1 MKRASVLGGLC
12 LSLMA
17 FKPKPGDKSN
27 EDLRPHMRAVY
38 QSLMNIFP
46 FAVSRAAFT
55 DKKNE
60 KLIQDNLK
68 LISEHATRIDAV
80 VSKDEKGHA
89 FLSQQLQRNA
99 SLAANRFAGG
109 HPEQAQFYVEE
120 MYDTCLSCHTSRGSA
135 GDSAFTMDFP
145 RDVKPENLGTLGKA
159 RFLSLSRQFDKAM
172 DEYERLFQSG
182 ELSLEDL
189 LHYDPF
195 VDYML
200 LALRVKDDR
209 TRVLKTFSQLKV
221 QNYPVMIRH
230 DLEAWTDSLKKL
242 KPRSAKQSELDYAKQ
257 LIKSAQSVSE
267 YPRDRSG
274 LVYYIYA
281 SRTLRSYLEKAD
293 LNKAARAESYY
304 QLGVCE
310 LGIGVPYLPTESGM
324 YFEESIRLAPKAG
337 FAKKAFALYEEGLLF
352 GYSGSSGVNLPE
364 EEKSKLD
371 ELRKL
376 VF

>member
-1 MKRASVLGGLC
+1 MKRALVICAMG
-12 LSLMA
+12 LSLLA
-17 FKPKPGDKSN
+17 FKPKTGDKSY

-46 FAVSRAAFT
+46 FAVSREAFV

-60 KLIQDNLK
+60 KLIEDNLK
-68 LISEHATRIDAV
+68 LIAEHAKLIDAV
-80 VSKDEKGHA
+80 VAKDEKGHA
-89 FLSQQLQRNA
+89 FLSQQLLRNA
-99 SLAANRFAGG
+99 SLASLRYKSG

-120 MYDTCLSCHTSRGSA
+120 MYDTCLSCHTSRGSSS
-135 GDSAFTMDFP
+135 DSAFTMDFP
-145 RDVKPENLGTLGKA
+145 KDVKPEALGTLGKA
-159 RFLSLSRQFDKAM
+159 RFLALSRQFEKAM
-172 DEYERLFQSG
+172 DEYERLFASG

-209 TRVLKTFSQLKV
+209 PRLIKTFSTLKLE
-221 QNYPVMIRH
+221 NYPVMIRH
-230 DLEAWTDSLKKL
+230 DLSAWVEALKKI
-242 KPRSAKQSELDYAKQ
+242 KPKPAKLSELDYAKQ
-257 LIKSAQSVSE
+257 LIHSAQSVAE

-274 LVYYIYA
+274 LVYYIYG
-281 SRTLRSYLEKAD
+281 SRALRDYLKNTELAKPLKAE
-293 LNKAARAESYY
+293 AYY

-310 LGIGVPYLPTESGM
+310 LGIGVPYLPTESGL
-324 YFEESIRLAPKAG
+324 YFEESIRLAPHSN
-337 FAKKAFALYEEGLLF
+337 FSKKAFALYEEGLLF
-352 GYSGSSGVNLPE
+352 GYSGSSGLHLPDD
-364 EEKSKLD
+364 EKQKLE

>member
-1 MKRASVLGGLC
+1 LC
-12 LSLMA
+12 LSLLA
-17 FKPKPGDKSN
+17 FKPKSGDKSY

-46 FAVSRAAFT
+46 FAVSRDALL

-68 LISEHATRIDAV
+68 LIADHSQRIDAV

-89 FLSQQLQRNA
+89 FFSQQLQRNA
-99 SLAANRFAGG
+99 ALASKRFAGG
-109 HPEQAQFYVEE
+109 HPEQAQFYIEE
-120 MYDTCLSCHTSRGSA
+120 MYDTCLSCHTSRGA
-135 GDSAFTMDFP
+135 TADSAFTMDFP
-145 RDVKPENLGTLGKA
+145 KDIKPESLGPLGKA
-159 RFLSLSRQFDKAM
+159 RFLALSRQFEKAM
-172 DEYERLFQSG
+172 EEYERLFSSG

-200 LALRVKDDR
+200 LSLRVKDDR
-209 TRVLKTFSQLKV
+209 ARVLKTFSQLKLEA
-221 QNYPVMIRH
+221 YPVMIRH
-230 DLEAWTDSLKKL
+230 DIEAWTEALKKL
-242 KPRSAKQSELDYAKQ
+242 KPKAPKQSELDYAKQ
-257 LIKSAQSVSE
+257 LIKIAQSVSE

-274 LVYYIYA
+274 LVYFIYA
-281 SRTLRSYLEKAD
+281 SRTLRAYLEKSD
-293 LNKAARAESYY
+293 ITKPVRAESYY
-304 QLGVCE
+304 ELGVCE

-324 YFEESIRLAPKAG
+324 YFEESIRLAPKAR

-352 GYSGSSGVNLPE
+352 GYSGSSGIHLPE
-364 EEKSKLD
+364 EEKAKLD

-376 VF
+376 VY